1 MHIARENPIMS
12 PVALITGAS
21 QGSGRAIA
29 QRFACEGYD
38 LVLAARQADRLDAVA
53 QEVRSLGR
61 QVVALSTDVSDPSQ
75 VQTLVEAAI
84 EQFSRVDVLVNNAG
98 ICLTGSFQNT
108 TLQDWRS
115 LFDTNLFGY
124 VNTIQALIPHF
135 LDRGSGAIVNL
146 GSFGGKMPIPMM
158 TAYCA
163 SKYAVTGLTQT
174 LQLELEPHGISVSLV
189 HPGVI
194 NSDFLERAQFR
205 GDVTTIETSK
215 ARLTET
221 LNANWVSQPE
231 EIAAAVWHAVRDRRS
246 EIVVGPTAIATEAYR
261 LAPGLVSWAMRSMA

>member
-1 MHIARENPIMS
+1 MS

-29 QRFACEGYD
+29 HRFAKQGYD
-38 LVLAARQADRLDAVA
+38 LVLAARQPDRLNAVA
-53 QEVRSLGR
+53 DELRSDDC
-61 QVVALSTDVSDPSQ
+61 QVLALSTDVSDADQ
-75 VQTLVEAAI
+75 VQTLVDSAI
-84 EQFSRVDVLVNNAG
+84 ERFSAINVLVNNAG
-98 ICLTGSFQNT
+98 ICLTGSFEHT
-108 TLQDWRS
+108 TLQDWHS

-124 VNTIQALIPHF
+124 VNTIHALIPHF
-135 LDRGSGAIVNL
+135 LKHGKGAIVNL
-146 GSFGGKMPIPMM
+146 GSFGGKMPLPMM

-174 LQLELEPHGISVSLV
+174 LQFELEPHGILVSLV

-205 GDVTTIETSK
+205 GEATTTETSK

-221 LNANWVSQPE
+221 LNANWVSQPD
-231 EIAAAVWHAVRDRRS
+231 EIATAVWHAVRDRRS

-261 LAPGLVSWAMRSMA
+261 LAPGLVSWAMRSLT